1 MDKFCGNT
9 ILLFA
14 FQRCMEYD
22 ELLNCNI
29 VSIENFMNAI
39 VLYLNRIIHGYMEI
53 IIYIDLLVL
62 YIYCLF
68 LSVAFINL
76 FLNISF

>member
-1 MDKFCGNT
+1 
-9 ILLFA
+9 
-14 FQRCMEYD
+14 MEYD

-68 LSVAFINL
+68 LSVVFINL
-76 FLNISF
+76 FLNIS

>member
-1 MDKFCGNT
+1 
-9 ILLFA
+9 
-14 FQRCMEYD
+14 MEYD

-76 FLNISF
+76 FLNIS

>member
-1 MDKFCGNT
+1 
-9 ILLFA
+9 
-14 FQRCMEYD
+14 MEYD